1 MPSTAA
7 LDALA
12 NARTAFAERRWDD
25 AFALLSAA
33 DRERPLDIADLEL
46 YAKSASL
53 TARDDE
59 AYAILERGY
68 TQCLAA
74 GDEKRA
80 ASCAFWLGFRM
91 SSLGELGRGGAWLA
105 RSAAIV
111 DRLGDCAERG
121 YLLLP
126 RIHQELRAHR
136 TETAH
141 GLALEAAA
149 CGDRFGEADLSA
161 LARQLGGR
169 ALIEQGDVTEGM
181 RLLDEAMLVATT
193 GTVTELGRGLV
204 YCSVIGCC
212 QRVFAVDRARE
223 WSDVLDSWCASQAQ
237 LGIFNGTCRVHRA
250 ELLQF
255 GGAWAAALD
264 EAQLV
269 AAGMKAD
276 ERERAAATYEEA
288 EIRRLRGEL
297 EKAEDL
303 YEQTSRRGVDP
314 QPGLALLRLAQGD
327 VERAAGAIRRASGTS
342 GSDLGRMRFL
352 PAAVEILLAAGAT
365 SEAEAAAAELT
376 RIAAAYGTP
385 VLAALA
391 HDAAGRMLVGS
402 GESASAVPQL
412 TDALEAWLELGAPY
426 AAARVRVL
434 LADAC
439 ASLGDSEGAQLQ
451 RDAAS
456 AIFTELGAASD
467 LATLWAGAGAGA
479 GVDAHAGA
487 GLDAG
492 PNSNALS
499 GRELQVL
506 RLAATGLTNK
516 EIATELGLS
525 ARTVDRHIGNVLGK
539 LGVPSRAAATA
550 YAYEH
555 DLIRT

>member
-1 MPSTAA
+1 MPSIAA

-12 NARTAFAERRWDD
+12 NARTAFADRRWDD
-25 AFALLSAA
+25 AFVLLSAA
-33 DRERPLDIADLEL
+33 DRERPLDLADLEL
-46 YAKSASL
+46 YGKSASL

-59 AYAILERGY
+59 AFAILERGY
-68 TQCLAA
+68 DQCLAA
-74 GDEKRA
+74 GDEKGA
-80 ASCAFWLGFRM
+80 AGCAFWLGFRM
-91 SSLGELGRGGAWLA
+91 SSLGEQGRAGGWLA
-105 RSAAIV
+105 RSAVLV
-111 DRLGDCAERG
+111 DHLGDCAERG
-121 YLLLP
+121 YLLVP
-126 RIHQELRAHR
+126 RIHQELRVHH
-136 TETAH
+136 TEAAYE
-141 GLALEAAA
+141 LAQEAAA

-169 ALIEQGDVTEGM
+169 ARIEQGDVAGGM

-250 ELLQF
+250 ELLRF

-297 EKAEDL
+297 QKAEDL
-303 YEQTSRRGVDP
+303 YEHTSRRGVDP

-327 VERAAGAIRRASGTS
+327 VARAAGAIRRASGTS

-365 SEAEAAAAELT
+365 AEAEDAAAELS

-385 VLAALA
+385 VLDALA
-391 HDAAGRMLVGS
+391 QDAAGRVLLGS
-402 GESASAVPQL
+402 GEAASAVPRL

-426 AAARVRVL
+426 AAARVRAL
-434 LADAC
+434 LAEAF
-439 ASLGDSEGAQLQ
+439 ASLGDSEGARQQ

-456 AIFTELGAASD
+456 AVFTELGAATD
-467 LATLWAGAGAGA
+467 LAALRSSE
-479 GVDAHAGA
+479 V
-487 GLDAG
+487 
-492 PNSNALS
+492 ALS
-499 GRELQVL
+499 GGDADHGPTGGALSTRELQVL
-506 RLAATGLTNK
+506 RLAATGRTNK
-516 EIATELGLS
+516 EIATDLGLS
-525 ARTVDRHIGNVLGK
+525 PRTVDRHIGNLLAK

-555 DLIRT
+555 DLIRR